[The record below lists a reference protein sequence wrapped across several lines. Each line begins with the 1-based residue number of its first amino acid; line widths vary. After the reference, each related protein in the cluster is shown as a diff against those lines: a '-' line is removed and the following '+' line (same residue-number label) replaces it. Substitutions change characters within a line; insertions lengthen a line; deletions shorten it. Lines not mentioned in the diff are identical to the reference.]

1 MVVVVLCRSR
11 FCFVWKCVFEIA
23 MQCYIYTNMVLC
35 GIYHVY
41 TLGFHHQVSM
51 NLSEFFLNHDMSSLI
66 FSKIFLLN
74 FNKLYTVQLHL
85 LTILSN
91 KILKYSTQFVFL
103 QQICV
108 WIKCHHCWS
117 ITFIMKR
124 TISLAPIDF
133 SLPGQGYSEG
143 RGLWSWHPQV
153 QLKYEIGQKN
163 KINDYITLGNVIT
176 KVDKLTCCWYW
187 ILETKRYLNLY
198 LVFS

>member
-1 MVVVVLCRSR
+1 MWFLLFYVGQD
-11 FCFVWKCVFEIA
+11 FVFHVKMCIWNCNA
-23 MQCYIYTNMVLC
+23 MLYIYTNMVLC

-91 KILKYSTQFVFL
+91 KILKYSTRFAFL
-103 QQICV
+103 QQICA
-108 WIKCHHCWS
+108 WIKCHHWWS
-117 ITFIMKR
+117 ITIIMKR

-153 QLKYEIGQKN
+153 QLK
-163 KINDYITLGNVIT
+163 
-176 KVDKLTCCWYW
+176 
-187 ILETKRYLNLY
+187 
-198 LVFS
+198 

>member
-1 MVVVVLCRSR
+1 MISWITTYNLIFWIVFLPYLTCLHIDCQLLHCWKSELYVVLVVLCRSR

-103 QQICV
+103 QQICA
-108 WIKCHHCWS
+108 WIKCHHWWS
-117 ITFIMKR
+117 ITFIMKQ

-153 QLKYEIGQKN
+153 QLK
-163 KINDYITLGNVIT
+163 
-176 KVDKLTCCWYW
+176 
-187 ILETKRYLNLY
+187 
-198 LVFS
+198 

>member
-1 MVVVVLCRSR
+1 MWNISCIYAGLSPSS
-11 FCFVWKCVFEIA
+11 FYELVW
-23 MQCYIYTNMVLC
+23 
-35 GIYHVY
+35 
-41 TLGFHHQVSM
+41 
-51 NLSEFFLNHDMSSLI
+51 I
-66 FSKIFLLN
+66 FSQSWHVFINFFKNIFIKLQQIIYSTVAFANN
-74 FNKLYTVQLHL
+74 F
-85 LTILSN
+85 IN

-176 KVDKLTCCWYW
+176 KVDKLYNLLL
-187 ILETKRYLNLY
+187 ILNFRNKKISKSLSGIFIIYNALTLVQEKRIN
-198 LVFS
+198 